1 MKSKKRKI
9 NKFKVLRSII
19 LVILLVTFFYGL
31 IFALGGYNYYNQ
43 AISQE
48 PLDTKVIA
56 IQGNENF
63 IKYEDLSPDLVNAT
77 IAVED
82 HRFRDHGSIDVV
94 ALGRAIF
101 SNIKAG
107 GAVEG
112 GSTITQ
118 QVAKNLYFM
127 SDLYNRDRKVAEL
140 ILSYHLEKNYSKEE
154 IFELYVNTIYYGN
167 GYYGIKAAA
176 NGYFNKEPKDLS
188 LSEATLLAGV
198 PNAPSVYAPTVN
210 MDLCKSRQSKVISS
224 MVKYNYINQDQAD
237 KIVLGANFETLNEK
251 KNKNSK

>member
-1 MKSKKRKI
+1 MKKNNKI
-9 NKFKVLRSII
+9 DKLKVLKFI
-19 LVILLVTFFYGL
+19 LITMLAL
-31 IFALGGYNYYNQ
+31 IFLFVLIFGLGGYNYYNKS
-43 AISQE
+43 ISQI
-48 PLDTKVIA
+48 PLSEKV
-56 IQGNENF
+56 QQVQSDKNF
-63 IKYEDLSPDLVNAT
+63 VKYEDLSPDLINAT

-82 HRFRDHGSIDVV
+82 HRFREHGSIDII

-101 SNIKAG
+101 SNIKASA
-107 GAVEG
+107 AVEG

-127 SDLYNRDRKVAEL
+127 SDIYNRDRKIAEL

-176 NGYFNKEPKDLS
+176 NGYFNKDPKDLT
-188 LSEATLLAGV
+188 LSESTLLAGV

-210 MDLCKSRQSKVISS
+210 MELCKSRQSKVINS
-224 MVKYNYINQDQAD
+224 MVKYKYISQDQAND
-237 KIVLGANFETLNEK
+237 IVLGANFKE
-251 KNKNSK
+251 